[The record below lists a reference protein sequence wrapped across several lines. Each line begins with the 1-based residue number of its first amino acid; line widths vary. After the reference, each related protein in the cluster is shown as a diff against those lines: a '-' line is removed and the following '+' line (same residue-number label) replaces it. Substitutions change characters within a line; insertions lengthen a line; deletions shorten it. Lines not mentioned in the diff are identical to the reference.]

1 MDREAWW
8 AAVHRVTRDG
18 HGTATKPPAKIDYL
32 INLAGTFSLLKKI
45 KTLFLFK
52 LDYKIKLFI
61 YLTIIYMQMRIV

>member
-52 LDYKIKLFI
+52 PD
-61 YLTIIYMQMRIV
+61 